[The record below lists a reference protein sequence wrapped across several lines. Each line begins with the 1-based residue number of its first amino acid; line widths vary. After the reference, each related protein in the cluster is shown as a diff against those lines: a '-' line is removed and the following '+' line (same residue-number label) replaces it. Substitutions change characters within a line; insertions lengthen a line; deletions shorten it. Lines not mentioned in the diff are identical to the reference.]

1 MAAAGQPAGRCARA
15 PVPHLSAS
23 LCQPHSALPK
33 LRVAD
38 VLLVGSWRGE
48 GRGGGRGSIM
58 LVRPA
63 VFRWPTTVADRGHQP
78 RGESGMARSLSATVT
93 PQSALIHLPS
103 CLFPLRAR
111 SGRQNIDS
119 LGLGYSSLEMHT
131 VPKLETEEWPS
142 PSL

>member
-1 MAAAGQPAGRCARA
+1 
-15 PVPHLSAS
+15 
-23 LCQPHSALPK
+23 
-33 LRVAD
+33 
-38 VLLVGSWRGE
+38 
-48 GRGGGRGSIM
+48 M

-78 RGESGMARSLSATVT
+78 RGESGMARSLAATVT
-93 PQSALIHLPS
+93 PQSASIHLPS
-103 CLFPLRAR
+103 CLFPLRAH

-131 VPKLETEEWPS
+131 GPKLETEEWPS